1 MRNVKI
7 GTKLL
12 IILLASALLPIFFI
26 TALALVTMRDLSGES
41 IQATVHLGTQISK
54 DSEAAL
60 MEQAETYLLKMVGE
74 QSKKMDFTLE
84 RVESELLAM
93 GEYLSSLYALEGDFS
108 GRVLPLPNET
118 ANGAWASKYTLAPG
132 TALTAELSR
141 EVRLISNAEYMLRPV
156 RGANAMMSNVYLG
169 TETGITYR
177 FSASNAYDESYDARQ
192 RPWYLAAVAAGG
204 RPIWTETEVDQY
216 GIVCC
221 TNAAAFYDETGRL
234 LGVIAT
240 DVTLK
245 QMQEDIAGNRIGETG
260 YAFVIDQYGV
270 LIAHPG
276 LRAEGMDEAV
286 PLPHLDGLAGEN
298 GLLTTE
304 IGGSAY
310 YLAYHRLPVTNWYL
324 AIVAEV
330 EEIIAPALATRAHIR
345 TYIQTTQDSIREGLL
360 AITIQFIVVIAAVT
374 LLILLLSFILS
385 RTITTPLHSLIT
397 AVEKIG
403 GGNLETH
410 ANVQGKDENSELGQ
424 AFNRMTDDLKG
435 QMAEVERVTAEKEKI
450 SAELAV
456 AAKIQTGMVPS
467 VFPAFPGRQDV
478 DIFADMHP
486 AKAVGGDF
494 YDFFFLDEDSL
505 CVCIADVSGKG
516 VPAALFMVK
525 AKTLIQSKLLAGGSL
540 SQVLEEVNEL
550 LCAQNEEAMFVTAFV
565 GVLHLPSGRLG
576 YVNAGHTPPL
586 VRHAG
591 RYEHL
596 EAGSGMV
603 LGGFSGVRYQQRR
616 TVLDEGDVLFLYTDG
631 VTEAMNLQASLYG
644 EERLLACLNRTQSTE
659 PKCQIA
665 SIERDV
671 KHFVAGAGQADD
683 ITMLAVKRRGR

>member
-12 IILLASALLPIFFI
+12 VILLVSALLPIFFI
-26 TALALVTMRDLSGES
+26 TGLALASLRELSGES
-41 IQATVHLGTQISK
+41 IQATVQLGTRSSE

-60 MEQAETYLLKMVGE
+60 MEQAETYLLKIAGE
-74 QSKKMDFTLE
+74 QAKKIDSTLE

-93 GEYLSSLYALEGDFS
+93 GAYLSSLYASAGNFS
-108 GRVLPLPNET
+108 GRALPLPSET
-118 ANGAWASKYTLAPG
+118 ENGVWAAKYMLAPG
-132 TALTAELSR
+132 AVPTAALSR
-141 EVRLISNAEYMLRPV
+141 EVRLLSNAEYMLRPL

-221 TNAAAFYDETGRL
+221 TSAAAFYNDTGGL

-240 DVTLK
+240 DVTLE
-245 QMQEDIAGNRIGETG
+245 QMQADITGTRIGETG
-260 YAFVIDQYGV
+260 YAFVVDQLGA

-276 LRAEGMDEAV
+276 LHVDGTNGTV
-286 PLPHLDGLAGEN
+286 PLPRLDGFAGEK
-298 GLLTTE
+298 GLLTRD
-304 IGGSAY
+304 IGGAAY

-330 EEIIAPALATRAHIR
+330 EEIIAPALAAREQIGASL
-345 TYIQTTQDSIREGLL
+345 QTSQGSIREGLL
-360 AITIQFIVVIAAVT
+360 ALTIQFIVLIAAVS
-374 LLILLLSFILS
+374 LLLLLLSFFLS
-385 RTITTPLHSLIT
+385 RTITTPLHSLIA
-397 AVEKIG
+397 AVKTIG
-403 GGNLETH
+403 EGKLEAG
-410 ANVQGKDENSELGQ
+410 ANTQGRDEISELGR
-424 AFNRMTDDLKG
+424 AFNQMTEDLKG
-435 QMAEVERVTAEKEKI
+435 QMAEVARVTAEKEKI
-450 SAELAV
+450 SAELVV

-478 DIFADMHP
+478 DIFADMRP

-494 YDFFFLDEDSL
+494 YDFFFLEEDSL

-525 AKTLIQSKLLAGGSL
+525 AKTLMQSKMLAGGSL
-540 SQVLEEVNEL
+540 HQALEEVNEL

-565 GVLHLPSGRLG
+565 AVLHLPSGRLD

-586 VRHAG
+586 VCHAG
-591 RYEHL
+591 RYERL

-603 LGGFSGVRYQQRR
+603 LGGFPGVRYRQQRAM
-616 TVLDEGDVLFLYTDG
+616 LGEGDLLFLYTDG
-631 VTEAMNLQASLYG
+631 VTEAMNLQAGLYG
-644 EERLLACLNRTQSTE
+644 EKRLLACLNRTQSAE
-659 PKCQIA
+659 PRQQITD
-665 SIERDV
+665 IEQDV
-671 KHFVAGAGQADD
+671 EHFAAGAGQADD
-683 ITMLAVKRRGR
+683 ITMLAVKRQGR